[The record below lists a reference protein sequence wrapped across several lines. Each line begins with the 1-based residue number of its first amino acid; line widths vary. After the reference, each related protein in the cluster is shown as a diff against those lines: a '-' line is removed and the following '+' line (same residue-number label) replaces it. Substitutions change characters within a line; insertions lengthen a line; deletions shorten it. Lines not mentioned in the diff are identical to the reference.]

1 MLAYPK
7 NIIFDYKRYKLY
19 NQFMNKIN
27 KDWKEVKL
35 GDIGVFLRG
44 FGISKKDLS
53 DSGTPAIRY
62 GDIYTKY
69 DFIIKNISSFTN
81 SKGTELKKGD
91 ILFAGSGETIA
102 EIGKSV
108 AFIDDFKALAGGD
121 IIIFRPSIE
130 LDSAFLSYMLNTGKC
145 RRDISVMGQ
154 GVIIAHISSK
164 SLQKLSVFLPS
175 LEEQKRIASALSKI
189 DAYLENTIKLI
200 EEKER
205 FKRGIAKKLL
215 TCKEGEN
222 IPEARFKGFEDEWEI
237 VKLGD
242 ICLINNK
249 SLKENS
255 DKNYK
260 FKYIDLTAVK
270 KGIINFSNDY
280 TTFENAPISARRII
294 NKNDIIMAT
303 VRPYLLGHAF
313 IDFETKD
320 YICSKGFAV
329 LTANSN
335 IEMKYIY
342 QYLYSDDMAKQI
354 KSRLVGST
362 YPTIRLSDIKELK
375 IKIPKSIKEQE
386 KIGGYLS
393 LLDKEIDN
401 LKKQKELIKE
411 MKRGAM
417 QKLLSGEV
425 RLSKNAFN
433 ENI

>member
-1 MLAYPK
+1 MNKLH
-7 NIIFDYKRYKLY
+7 NGWTEYKL
-19 NQFMNKIN
+19 
-27 KDWKEVKL
+27 
-35 GDIGVFLRG
+35 
-44 FGISKKDLS
+44 KDLCV
-53 DSGTPAIRY
+53 INY
-62 GDIYTKY
+62 G
-69 DFIIKNISSFTN
+69 
-81 SKGTELKKGD
+81 KGL
-91 ILFAGSGETIA
+91 
-102 EIGKSV
+102 GKSNIV
-108 AFIDDFKALAGGD
+108 NGNIPVYSSGG
-121 IIIFRPSIE
+121 IIGFH
-130 LDSAFLSYMLNTGKC
+130 NTYNVN
-145 RRDISVMGQ
+145 SE
-154 GVIIAHISSK
+154 GVIIGRKGNAGSVFYSDKPFFCIDTAFYIEPNNQYDLKYLFYKLVSMNLKNHKTGTAIPG
-164 SLQKLSVFLPS
+164 LIRNDIYKLSISIPPLD
-175 LEEQKRIASALSKI
+175 EQKRIASALSKI

-249 SLKENS
+249 SLKENT

-280 TTFENAPISARRII
+280 TNFENAPISARRII

-313 IDFETKD
+313 IDFEAKD

-401 LKKQKELIKE
+401 LKK
-411 MKRGAM
+411 
-417 QKLLSGEV
+417 
-425 RLSKNAFN
+425 
-433 ENI
+433 

>member
-1 MLAYPK
+1 
-7 NIIFDYKRYKLY
+7 
-19 NQFMNKIN
+19 MNKIPSGY
-27 KDWKEVKL
+27 KEVKL
-35 GDIGVFLRG
+35 GDIVDITMGQSPKSEFYNKRNEGMPFLQGSATFGFMHPYFETYSSDIKKIAVNGSVLMSVRVPVGDLNIANADVCIGRG
-44 FGISKKDLS
+44 LCSINGKSNIINRYIFYLLS
-53 DSGTPAIRY
+53 YYKP
-62 GDIYTKY
+62 KLL
-69 DFIIKNISSFTN
+69 NMQ
-81 SKGTELKKGD
+81 KGTTFGAITKDD
-91 ILFAGSGETIA
+91 ILNFKVLIA
-102 EIGKSV
+102 E
-108 AFIDDFKALAGGD
+108 D
-121 IIIFRPSIE
+121 I
-130 LDSAFLSYMLNTGKC
+130 
-145 RRDISVMGQ
+145 
-154 GVIIAHISSK
+154 
-164 SLQKLSVFLPS
+164 
-175 LEEQKRIASALSKI
+175 EEQKRIASALSKI

-205 FKRGIAKKLL
+205 FKRGLAKKLL

-249 SLKENS
+249 SLKENT
-255 DKNYK
+255 DKDYK

-313 IDFETKD
+313 IDFEVKD

-386 KIGGYLS
+386 KIGVYLS
-393 LLDKEIDN
+393 LLDAEIDN

-425 RLSKNAFN
+425 RLL
-433 ENI
+433 E

>member
-1 MLAYPK
+1 
-7 NIIFDYKRYKLY
+7 
-19 NQFMNKIN
+19 MNKIN

-35 GDIGVFLRG
+35 GDIVDITMGQSPKSEFYNKRNEGMPFLQGSATFGFMHPYFETYSSDIKKIAINGSVLMSVRAPVGDLNIANADVCIGRG
-44 FGISKKDLS
+44 LCSINGKSNIINRYIFYLLS
-53 DSGTPAIRY
+53 YYKP
-62 GDIYTKY
+62 KLL
-69 DFIIKNISSFTN
+69 NMQ
-81 SKGTELKKGD
+81 KGTTFGAITKDD
-91 ILFAGSGETIA
+91 ILNFKVLIA
-102 EIGKSV
+102 E
-108 AFIDDFKALAGGD
+108 D
-121 IIIFRPSIE
+121 I
-130 LDSAFLSYMLNTGKC
+130 
-145 RRDISVMGQ
+145 
-154 GVIIAHISSK
+154 
-164 SLQKLSVFLPS
+164 
-175 LEEQKRIASALSKI
+175 EEQKRIASALSKI

-222 IPEARFKGFEDEWEI
+222 IPEARFKGFENEWEI

-249 SLKENS
+249 SLKENT
-255 DKNYK
+255 DKDYK

-313 IDFETKD
+313 IDFEAKD

-354 KSRLVGST
+354 KRIISR
-362 YPTIRLSDIKELK
+362 
-375 IKIPKSIKEQE
+375 
-386 KIGGYLS
+386 
-393 LLDKEIDN
+393 
-401 LKKQKELIKE
+401 
-411 MKRGAM
+411 
-417 QKLLSGEV
+417 
-425 RLSKNAFN
+425 
-433 ENI
+433 

>member
-1 MLAYPK
+1 
-7 NIIFDYKRYKLY
+7 
-19 NQFMNKIN
+19 MNKIPN
-27 KDWKEVKL
+27 GWKEKKL
-35 GDIGVFLRG
+35 
-44 FGISKKDLS
+44 
-53 DSGTPAIRY
+53 
-62 GDIYTKY
+62 KY
-69 DFIIKNISSFTN
+69 
-81 SKGTELKKGD
+81 
-91 ILFAGSGETIA
+91 IA
-102 EIGKSV
+102 EI
-108 AFIDDFKALAGGD
+108 
-121 IIIFRPSIE
+121 
-130 LDSAFLSYMLNTGKC
+130 T
-145 RRDISVMGQ
+145 
-154 GVIIAHISSK
+154 SSK
-164 SLQKLSVFLPS
+164 RIYEYEYVDSGIPFYRGKEITALKNNQKIENFIYISEKRYNELKEKYGVPSKYDILITAVGTVGNAYTIEDDKPFYFKDGNLLWLKNIKEYPKFVEYLFECNKNVLLNNFFGSVQHALTIS
-175 LEEQKRIASALSKI
+175 RLENLTFYFPPLDEQKRIASALSKI

-249 SLKENS
+249 SLKENTGK
-255 DKNYK
+255 DYK

-313 IDFETKD
+313 IDFEVKD

-393 LLDKEIDN
+393 LLDAEIDN

-417 QKLLSGEV
+417 QKLLSGEI
-425 RLSKNAFN
+425 RLL
-433 ENI
+433 E

>member
-1 MLAYPK
+1 
-7 NIIFDYKRYKLY
+7 
-19 NQFMNKIN
+19 MNKIN

-164 SLQKLSVFLPS
+164 LLQKLSVFLPS
-175 LEEQKRIASALSKI
+175 LDEQKRIASALSKI

-222 IPEARFKGFEDEWEI
+222 IPEARFKGFEDEWKTKTLENI
-237 VKLGD
+237 CKNIKTGKLNANAMEKDGQYRFYTCAKDYYKINTYAFDGEAILISGNGAHVGYVHYYNGKFNAYQRTYVLMDFTENILFIKYYLD
-242 ICLINNK
+242 IHLKYKINIENNK
-249 SLKENS
+249 GNIPYIVLNTIKDMEIKFPSLE
-255 DKNYK
+255 
-260 FKYIDLTAVK
+260 
-270 KGIINFSNDY
+270 
-280 TTFENAPISARRII
+280 
-294 NKNDIIMAT
+294 
-303 VRPYLLGHAF
+303 
-313 IDFETKD
+313 
-320 YICSKGFAV
+320 
-329 LTANSN
+329 
-335 IEMKYIY
+335 
-342 QYLYSDDMAKQI
+342 
-354 KSRLVGST
+354 
-362 YPTIRLSDIKELK
+362 
-375 IKIPKSIKEQE
+375 EQE

-393 LLDKEIDN
+393 LLDAEIDN

-425 RLSKNAFN
+425 RLVDNYD
-433 ENI
+433 